1 MYHLAAAYGLEQK
14 KMMAVSQKIC
24 LAAHNGA
31 KYFLFELLKHQQ
43 FHEIFTNVSSIK
55 SENGETFDVKVAK
68 YQKIF
73 STSS

>member
-31 KYFLFELLKHQQ
+31 KYFFFETSTISRDFYKCYINQVVEWL
-43 FHEIFTNVSSIK
+43 NV
-55 SENGETFDVKVAK
+55 
-68 YQKIF
+68 
-73 STSS
+73 